1 MALHQLDVLCRV
13 RPRFFAGTFNFKR
26 DVVVDVDVFAYGRI
40 HLADVKKHVAELFGF
55 DEAVA
60 FFFEEN
66 FNDSCGW
73 VEHMKNI

>member
-1 MALHQLDVLCRV
+1 
-13 RPRFFAGTFNFKR
+13 
-26 DVVVDVDVFAYGRI
+26 
-40 HLADVKKHVAELFGF
+40 LFGF

-73 VEHMKNI
+73 VKHMENI